1 VSFLAD
7 LVNLNSILMKEEKHF
22 EYKYWKQNLL
32 EGTGPQVIMKSFFK
46 TFIIDYQRKYKGK
59 GQSEYSIMFMHR
71 RLFSIQD
78 NFHSVFCRGDKT
90 YEGAFYDINLY
101 LLTKILGKQCSIP
114 SKTGEKKI
122 DYLNYDVIASVFE
135 DVVIYN
141 YFLFCV

>member
-1 VSFLAD
+1 
-7 LVNLNSILMKEEKHF
+7 MKEEKHF

-90 YEGAFYDINLY
+90 YENAFYDINLY
-101 LLTKILGKQCSIP
+101 LLTKILGK
-114 SKTGEKKI
+114 
-122 DYLNYDVIASVFE
+122 
-135 DVVIYN
+135 
-141 YFLFCV
+141 